1 MDSKTPDFPHPIFVG
16 GSARS
21 GSHAVGRL
29 LESDPRY
36 HLCRVEARF
45 HCARGG
51 LTELIDGTTDMD
63 SFCEL
68 CLTEW
73 WRRGLRNNRGLMT
86 IVERDALEQ
95 ALDRFRSEF
104 EADRWEAGRRLVD
117 VAIGTEARQA
127 GRPAWVDVSGGN
139 IRAAPTLA
147 KLFPQSRFIHLV
159 RDGRAVTAALLKKR
173 LGTDDRAQAF
183 RHWVK
188 RVRDAHKT
196 IAEVPAER
204 VTTIMLENL
213 TAHDRE
219 GSFQQL
225 VDLLELDDPRPM
237 LEYFEREISAE
248 RAHVGAW
255 RGRIAPAD
263 VRWVDRRYKRMI
275 RRLRGEG
282 IDWVPDPKGQ

>member
-1 MDSKTPDFPHPIFVG
+1 MDSTKPDFPHPIFVG

-21 GSHAVGRL
+21 GSHAMGRL
-29 LESDPRY
+29 LESHPQY

-51 LTELIDGTTDMD
+51 LTELIDGKTDMD
-63 SFCEL
+63 SFCEM

-73 WRRGLRNNRGLMT
+73 WRRGLRHNRGLMT
-86 IVERDALEQ
+86 IIGRDALEQ
-95 ALDRFRSEF
+95 ALDSFRSEF
-104 EADRWEAGRRLVD
+104 EEDRWEAGRRLVD
-117 VAIGTEARQA
+117 VVIGTEAKQA

-159 RDGRAVTAALLKKR
+159 RDGRAVTAALLRKR

-188 RVRDAHKT
+188 RVRDAHTT
-196 IAEVPAER
+196 IAEVPPER
-204 VTTIMLENL
+204 ITTIMLENL
-213 TAHDRE
+213 TAYDRE
-219 GSFQQL
+219 GSFRQL
-225 VDLLELDDPRPM
+225 VDLLDLDDPTPM
-237 LEYFEREISAE
+237 REYFDREISAE

-282 IDWVPDPKGQ
+282 ITWVPDPKEQ